1 MWQAALAFTLVP
13 EGLSPVTF
21 LLLGGLSALV
31 LGAGKAGFAGGVGLL
46 SVPLMIH
53 ACGGETKLALGIM
66 LPLLIAC
73 DYVSIALWWRRW
85 DWRNVRLLLGGMV
98 VGVAAG
104 WVTLYLFDELGA
116 EAGKKVTNA
125 ALSFSIGLI
134 ALGFVGLQIFRS
146 LRGELTPFRPSL
158 LHGSLTG
165 WGAGLTSTVSHAAG
179 PIVTMYLL
187 PQRLP
192 KGRYVATTVLYYWIG
207 NQAKLIPY
215 YERKMLALPALAAD
229 LALVPAVV
237 GGALLGFF
245 LHNRVNEKVFRV
257 IVHAMLGAVGLH
269 LVVTAAP
276 KLFG

>member
-1 MWQAALAFTLVP
+1 MWQAALAF
-13 EGLSPVTF
+13 SPVPAGLDPVAF
-21 LLLGGLSALV
+21 LLLGSLSALV
-31 LGAGKAGFAGGVGLL
+31 MGAGKAGFAGGVGLL

-53 ACGGETKLALGIM
+53 ACGGETKLALGVM

-85 DWRNVRLLLGGMV
+85 DWGNVRLLLGGMV

-104 WVTLYLFDELGA
+104 WVTLWLFDELGTK
-116 EAGKKVTNA
+116 AGKTITNA
-125 ALSFSIGLI
+125 ALSLTIGLI
-134 ALGFVGLQIFRS
+134 ALGFVGLQFYRS
-146 LRGELTPFRPSL
+146 LRGELKPFRPSL

-215 YERKMLALPALAAD
+215 YERDLLDLPALAAD

-257 IVHAMLGAVGLH
+257 IVHVLLGGVGL
-269 LVVTAAP
+269 LLAVTAGRE
-276 KLFG
+276 LFG